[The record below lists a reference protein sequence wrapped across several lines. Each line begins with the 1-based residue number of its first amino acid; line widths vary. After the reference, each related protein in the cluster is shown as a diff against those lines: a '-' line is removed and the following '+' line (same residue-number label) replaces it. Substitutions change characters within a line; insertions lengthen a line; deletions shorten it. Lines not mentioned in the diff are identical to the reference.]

1 MIGGLGSNQNGQTQR
16 FLFFMIIPPKV
27 QSVVF
32 LPLHHTLKVAV
43 CLAVLVEMCKQ
54 VHICFVFHSRVRSRF
69 PYTLENVSRIL
80 SSLKMGSIL
89 PLLFLLWLKVAAKI
103 VLLHHH
109 LYSFSFIR
117 PKPAKCCSRRG
128 RKEVYI
134 GVLTLS
140 TPSNRRRWAGVPKC
154 KCIVCI
160 IISKRS
166 ICVTFPTMNPKLTNI
181 TIIV

>member
-1 MIGGLGSNQNGQTQR
+1 MIGGLGSNQNGQRRR
-16 FLFFMIIPPKV
+16 FLCFMIIPPKV

-89 PLLFLLWLKVAAKI
+89 SWLFLLWLKTVAKFVIHTRMANIAVSCK
-103 VLLHHH
+103 LMFTL
-109 LYSFSFIR
+109 
-117 PKPAKCCSRRG
+117 PA
-128 RKEVYI
+128 
-134 GVLTLS
+134 LS
-140 TPSNRRRWAGVPKC
+140 DRRRWAGVPKC
-154 KCIVCI
+154 KCIICI

-181 TIIV
+181 AVIV

>member
-1 MIGGLGSNQNGQTQR
+1 MFSHQLIYNFPYLFVSCKPCILIKMIGGLGSNQNGQTQR

-89 PLLFLLWLKVAAKI
+89 SWLFLLWLKTVAKFVIHTRMANIAVSCK
-103 VLLHHH
+103 LM
-109 LYSFSFIR
+109 F
-117 PKPAKCCSRRG
+117 
-128 RKEVYI
+128 
-134 GVLTLS
+134 TLP
-140 TPSNRRRWAGVPKC
+140 TPSNRQRWAGVPCGKC
-154 KCIVCI
+154 
-160 IISKRS
+160 
-166 ICVTFPTMNPKLTNI
+166 T
-181 TIIV
+181 